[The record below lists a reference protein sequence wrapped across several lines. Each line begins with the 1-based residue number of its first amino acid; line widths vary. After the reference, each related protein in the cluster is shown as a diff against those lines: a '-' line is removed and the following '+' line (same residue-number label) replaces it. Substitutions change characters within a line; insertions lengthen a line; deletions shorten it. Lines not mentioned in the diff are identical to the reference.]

1 MFLLN
6 YQLSLPRTFDVA
18 ALRERIPSIGAR
30 FDATP
35 GLGAKAF
42 LVREQ
47 GVDGS
52 PLNQYAP
59 FYLFTDE
66 TAAATFLWGG
76 TDFTGVA
83 VAYGRPIA
91 QTWIGGGY
99 QRGPAI
105 GETPRWAVRTVSRL
119 PQDEAPEPVAAAA
132 REALAARADEPA
144 LHSVAFGIDPRGWEL
159 VVFSM
164 HTAKPDP
171 ADGELYDV
179 VHLSAP
185 DEASLPAIA

>member
-1 MFLLN
+1 MFILN

-18 ALRERIPSIGAR
+18 ALRERIPAIGAR

-66 TAAATFLWGG
+66 TAATRFLWGG
-76 TDFTGVA
+76 TDFTGV
-83 VAYGRPIA
+83 VGAYGRPIA

-119 PQDEAPEPVAAAA
+119 PQDEAPEPVATAA
-132 REALAARADEPA
+132 RHALAARADEPA
-144 LHSVAFGIDPRGWEL
+144 LHSAAFGIDPRGWEL

-164 HTAKPDP
+164 HVTKPDP
-171 ADGELYDV
+171 SGGELYDV
-179 VHLSAP
+179 VYLSAP
-185 DEASLPAIA
+185 DEAALPAIA